1 MWAFILLAGFLI
13 SLYTMREWLAFSA
26 KVEAIR
32 VLLPE
37 IIGHDWTELG
47 FIVLC
52 IRIRDQP
59 HYVALDFCLWQMTI
73 TGKLEHDRKGK
84 SYRLT
89 SNI

>member
-1 MWAFILLAGFLI
+1 MWVLVLLAGFLI
-13 SLYTMREWLAFSA
+13 SFYIMREWLAFSD

-37 IIGHDWTELG
+37 IIGHDWTDVG
-47 FIVLC
+47 FIALC

-59 HYVALDFCLWQMTI
+59 HYVALDFCLWQMAI

-84 SYRLT
+84 RYRFTGNL
-89 SNI
+89 